1 MNKDKKCPLC
11 RGKANDDLPQNYSC
25 LICGNFIM
33 DSKVSCQIQ
42 NDEKYQGKL
51 FIKKLHF
58 DVEHYNFIGYNN
70 PADLEKKLIDRI
82 EARFF

>member
-42 NDEKYQGKL
+42 NDERY
-51 FIKKLHF
+51 
-58 DVEHYNFIGYNN
+58 
-70 PADLEKKLIDRI
+70 EKKID
-82 EARFF
+82 